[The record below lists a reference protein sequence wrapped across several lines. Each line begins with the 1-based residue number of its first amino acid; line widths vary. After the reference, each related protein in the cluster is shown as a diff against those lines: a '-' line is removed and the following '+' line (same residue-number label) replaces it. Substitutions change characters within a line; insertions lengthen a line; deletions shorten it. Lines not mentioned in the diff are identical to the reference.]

1 MKKYIFLILLLVI
14 STPVYAACG
23 TGRVA
28 YATLSGSNIL
38 NSYSMLYYRLV
49 DRFCTENGVAYKCGE
64 EFRPYGSSFGNST
77 FRVEF
82 TDNHETYFGYCI
94 DPGYRWSNSTEL
106 VCCDKM
112 TTATSKALEQGF
124 IYLLETAGNIR
135 KLEGEDSPN
144 AIPIDIAI
152 RLYAMANG
160 LSTSMFTTGGYSYYQ
175 LSNYLTEFIEVYKRA
190 SILYPGD
197 TSRIELYTRTNMA
210 GKFHGLRLENFISGS
225 NSHEYISRAY
235 TYFKYALDLKNN
247 YVPTGTAIND
257 PSERVIKFE
266 PESVECDDNEIRI
279 RLDKDAQAD
288 IYDIIV
294 NNNRGIP
301 TSYSNG
307 QLHIDRSA
315 VLSNAH
321 CDGEQFVMSIE
332 VEFSAPRAP
341 IAYLCN
347 SLSGGRQQ
355 QLAVYAGDS
364 GVRDSSIDRQR
375 ETFTV
380 VIPNRCTSE
389 HMEGCSRSAYG
400 RCLAQ
405 DMVRVDSSI
414 NNCCYD
420 PNNGNTSTVSDVQ
433 IDKSV
438 NDPLDVEDIFVK
450 DPKLIRDELKSV
462 VKCGTQ
468 SMTQAPDFKAT
479 SLNATTEEMHKYCQM
494 YCMERSHIITPP
506 PVTVTAGRYFEI
518 DFSKFDIQEQ
528 RVCRISV
535 DIANFIKDYISIVLA
550 EIEAVNGYYYNYSRY
565 LLYKTILDNGY
576 EGVHRIQRTV
586 NIPVRCKQLY
596 GAAFCHDGEL
606 GWHNPEPIFCTQ
618 GNGFGTTFTKY
629 CNLSYEELRY
639 AEVPKNNYPVV
650 QAALKTD
657 VYQNR
662 KAIYDTPNTLIT
674 ATFSA
679 AGYAS
684 LDRGITGDNSNH
696 GFFTLSPSTNC
707 LNRSP
712 WEIAGK
718 PDCTCANGEA
728 IKESVTYYHY
738 VSYCLCD
745 GIRCDDSKCRG
756 TSPTGEWQ
764 VDKVY
769 DTYYNGFQTGNGS
782 TYKCWIPEAS
792 LDFIDYVMNSQRG
805 FYGGIQGEMDHYRVI
820 SDHYANMYYAYYSQI
835 KKSEASFRDCI
846 DFFESGYGSKNMEE
860 HYDVSKIET
869 SFEYDQV
876 YSTTAGGKT
885 TSTTHGHIGHEC
897 TVQLIKQDIKTAR
910 TFASSGIDTIK
921 LHGMHRQSIFYQVGE
936 FGGWSFP
943 GGISFDKYMS
953 GYNAADSDMSIEPVQ
968 KSVTIDG
975 MYVVTC
981 TFDTS
986 GNNYYTL
993 VPGGSGAQDIN
1004 GTNYVSHD
1012 KLFSTQLTAYAGKHE
1027 ILYHVT
1033 GLGSQIV
1040 RDFDKYFQTGV
1051 TCSGRTSGDVLAPA
1065 SCYYDVQQKLVTT
1078 GTCSEVASA
1087 TTYETA
1093 CEITCAGDGTCDSI
1107 HNFVFK
1113 LADDTDLFP
1122 NGVNDSNGWGKNWL
1136 TTKGEETRRTIETIG
1151 QKDKTY
1157 APENLTYS
1165 FLITPKLI
1173 ESIKNYNKYQIN
1185 YGGYNDF
1192 DLNCD
1197 CGGGSHACIHCT
1209 SPFLSNLAQIN
1220 SISSINVNYTS
1231 PIALWTNS
1239 ITIQE
1244 VRNRNHN
1251 WDKDTTAARAVL
1263 S

>member
-38 NSYSMLYYRLV
+38 NSYSMLFYRLE
-49 DRFCTENGVAYKCGE
+49 DKLCTENGITHKCGE
-64 EFRPYGSSFGNST
+64 QFRPYASSFGNST
-77 FRVEF
+77 FRVRF
-82 TDNHETYFGYCI
+82 VDNNETYYGYCI
-94 DPGYRWSNSTEL
+94 DPGYRWSNRPEL

-112 TTATSKALEQGF
+112 TTTTSKALEQGF

-152 RLYAMANG
+152 RLYAMSNG

-175 LSNYLTEFIEVYKRA
+175 LSNYLTEFIDVYKRA
-190 SILYPGD
+190 SRLHPGN
-197 TSRIELYTRTNMA
+197 TSRIESYVRSNMA
-210 GKFHGLRLENFISGS
+210 GRFRGLRLENFITGS
-225 NSHEYISRAY
+225 KSHEYVSRAY

-247 YVPTGTAIND
+247 YVPTGTTSYGIA
-257 PSERVIKFE
+257 ERVIKFE
-266 PESVECDDNEIRI
+266 PESVECNDSEIRI

-288 IYDIIV
+288 IYSIIV

-321 CDGEQFVMSIE
+321 CDGEQIVMSIE
-332 VEFSAPRAP
+332 VEFSAPRTP

-347 SLSGGRQQ
+347 SISGGRQQ

-364 GVRDSSIDRQR
+364 GVADSFIEHQR
-375 ETFTV
+375 GTFTV
-380 VIPNRCTSE
+380 VIPNRCASE
-389 HMEGCSRSAYG
+389 HMEGCSRNTYG
-400 RCLAQ
+400 RCLSQ

-433 IDKSV
+433 NDKSV
-438 NDPLDVEDIFVK
+438 NDPLYIEDIFVK

-479 SLNATTEEMHKYCQM
+479 SQNATNEEMHKYCQM

-535 DIANFIKDYISIVLA
+535 DIANYIKDYITIVLA
-550 EIEAVNGYYYNYSRY
+550 EIDAVNGYYYNYSRY
-565 LLYKTILDNGY
+565 LLYKTLVDNGY
-576 EGVHRIQRTV
+576 QGVHRIQRTV
-586 NIPVRCKQLY
+586 DIPVRCVQLY
-596 GAAFCHDGEL
+596 GGAFCHDGEL
-606 GWHNPEPIFCTQ
+606 GWHNPEPIYCTQ
-618 GNGFGTTFTKY
+618 GPGLGKTFTKS
-629 CNLSYEELRY
+629 CNLTYEELRY
-639 AEVPKNNYPVV
+639 TDVPKNNYPVV
-650 QAALKTD
+650 RASLTTD
-657 VYQNR
+657 VYKNG
-662 KAIYDTPNTLIT
+662 KAIYDTPNTIIT
-674 ATFSA
+674 ADFEP

-684 LDRGITGDNSNH
+684 LDRAITF
-696 GFFTLSPSTNC
+696 GFFSLSPSTNC

-712 WEIAGK
+712 WEIAGR
-718 PDCTCANGEA
+718 PDCKCANGEP
-728 IKESVTYYHY
+728 IKDTVTYYNY
-738 VSYCLCD
+738 VSYCSCN
-745 GIRCDDSKCRG
+745 GVRCADINCQG
-756 TSPTGEWQ
+756 YTAPGAWQ
-764 VDKVY
+764 VEKVY
-769 DTYYNGFQTGNGS
+769 QSYHNGFQTGNGS
-782 TYKCWIPEAS
+782 TYKCWIPADS
-792 LDFIDYVMNSQRG
+792 LDLINYVMSSGRG
-805 FYGGIQGEMDHYRVI
+805 LYTSIYDEMNNYKEK
-820 SDHYANMYYAYYSQI
+820 SDQFAGKYHAYYSQI

-846 DFFESGYGSKNMEE
+846 DFFDGGYGSTNMEE

-897 TVQLIKQDIKTAR
+897 TVQLLKHDSKTAK

-921 LHGMHRQSIFYQVGE
+921 LHGIHRQAIFYQVGE
-936 FGGWSFP
+936 FGSWDFP
-943 GGISFDKYMS
+943 GGISFSKYMS
-953 GYNAADSDMSIEPVQ
+953 GYSDADSDMSTAPVQ

-993 VPGGSGAQDIN
+993 VPGGSGAQDITGN
-1004 GTNYVSHD
+1004 NYVSHD

-1065 SCYYDVQQKLVTT
+1065 SCYYDVKQKLVTT

-1122 NGVNDSNGWGKNWL
+1122 NGVNDSSGWGKNWL
-1136 TTKGEETRRTIETIG
+1136 TTKGEETRRTIETTG

-1173 ESIKNYNKYQIN
+1173 ESIKKYNKYQIN

-1192 DLNCD
+1192 GLNCD
-1197 CGGGSHACIHCT
+1197 CGGGSHACVHCT

-1251 WDKDTTAARAVL
+1251 WDKDTTPAKAVL